1 MSFRDLLA
9 LQSVRDYED
18 KSVGSVIL
26 NDIRGYLEELN
37 TTVGKKKGFHLYYW
51 KMD

>member
-1 MSFRDLLA
+1 MSFRDFLLA

-26 NDIRGYLEELN
+26 NDIRGYLEN
-37 TTVGKKKGFHLYYW
+37 
-51 KMD
+51 